1 MPLNLKKLKKTKCL
15 KTLTCG
21 EVFKLIFLLF
31 LKTNHDAPPQLPPMP
46 CWFPPNFSVYTL
58 RATPTAQK
66 MKFSIIDFFSKCD
79 HIWLH
84 LLKISV
90 IENFI
95 FCAVPR
101 EKPVPSNTSW
111 FPLLLHSMACKQ
123 LRWALQ
129 FVIGIGKNLAAQVV
143 KVIQIRCKI
152 VLSSKWS
159 SVWWDS
165 LDKNLK
171 MKRPN

>member
-58 RATPTAQK
+58 PATPTAQK

-79 HIWLH
+79 HIWSH
-84 LLKISV
+84 LLKLSV
-90 IENFI
+90 MENFI

-101 EKPVPSNTSW
+101 EKPVPSDHLDSHCYCIPWHVNS
-111 FPLLLHSMACKQ
+111 FVGLCNLLLGSE
-123 LRWALQ
+123 
-129 FVIGIGKNLAAQVV
+129 
-143 KVIQIRCKI
+143 KI
-152 VLSSKWS
+152 
-159 SVWWDS
+159 
-165 LDKNLK
+165 
-171 MKRPN
+171 